1 MSTGFCSEAKSL
13 MFSGNGRRAA
23 LGKFEGLA
31 EQKWRKRREWR
42 DKASFLGIWSSAGD
56 LLLDWRRKHG
66 KEKYSRQCPLSLI
79 PTACQSSFSE
89 FKIKET
95 EGKHESWV
103 M

>member
-23 LGKFEGLA
+23 LGEFEGLT

-56 LLLDWRRKHG
+56 LLLDM
-66 KEKYSRQCPLSLI
+66 E
-79 PTACQSSFSE
+79 E
-89 FKIKET
+89 ET
-95 EGKHESWV
+95 REGEI
-103 M
+103 